1 MRATGTR
8 ALHLQLQ
15 ETILAARM
23 GAPSTINLIT
33 PHALLALPLHPSRLM
48 TTLTRLGLLQPALTT
63 EDQEPSQG
71 KLAP

>member
-1 MRATGTR
+1 M
-8 ALHLQLQ
+8 LHLQLQ

-48 TTLTRLGLLQPALTT
+48 ATLRRLGLLQPAATT
-63 EDQEPSQG
+63 KDQELPQG
-71 KLAP
+71 ELVP